1 MRQQNN
7 ETPHDKFRDTL
18 PVSDFT
24 AKQIERVGKASR
36 QRILDRRAS
45 EIRQQLGLPEPAEVA
60 PDIQIDVTKNTAAEM
75 VLALADLLNSRKL
88 KDKIGYN
95 TAEFGQRAATNNDEM
110 PPQNRRR
117 TGET

>member
-1 MRQQNN
+1 MSQQNN
-7 ETPHDKFRDTL
+7 ETPHDKLRDKL

-36 QRILDRRAS
+36 QSILDRRAR
-45 EIRQQLGLPEPAEVA
+45 EIRQQLGLPEPAKVT
-60 PDIQIDVTKNTAAEM
+60 PDIQIDVTKNTANE
-75 VLALADLLNSRKL
+75 VLSALLSVVSGRKL
-88 KDKIGYN
+88 KDKVGYN
-95 TAEFGQRAATNNDEM
+95 TAEFGQRAATCQGEK